1 MPEPQR
7 KPAADD
13 WVARPSD
20 GLVEPLFA
28 GLGVED
34 EGSAG
39 TGEDPASD
47 ASGGAREPAAADGLL
62 ARLLRFLL
70 RR

>member
-47 ASGGAREPAAADGLL
+47 A
-62 ARLLRFLL
+62 
-70 RR
+70 